1 MNRLIRKHQ
10 TGKKWSIMLEVSS
23 PENTLVIIKNL
34 NKCIVK
40 ELHIKNTPLD
50 STCISTLA
58 EILSENEKLK
68 LLYLHSIPLTDDSNI
83 KEVIDVLFY
92 KNTTLESLRLC
103 SVTGITDED
112 IIHLSDM
119 ISNNSTLTTLQISDC
134 NITDKYVKDIS
145 EGLAKNQTLTILSL
159 SANPT
164 ITSASTDTI
173 VELIKTTKSLTVLY
187 INDHISFKDDDIKT
201 ICTALTKESTIQKLY
216 IAKQHEEY
224 CKTLDIY
231 QSVKDKVHFW

>member
-1 MNRLIRKHQ
+1 MNRLMKKRQ
-10 TGKKWSIMLEVSS
+10 TGKKWWVYLQVSS
-23 PENTLVIIKNL
+23 PENVLVIIKNI
-34 NKCIVK
+34 NKCIVS

-58 EILSENEKLK
+58 EILSENKTLK
-68 LLYLHSIPLTDDSNI
+68 ILYLHSTPLTGDSNI
-83 KEVIDVLFY
+83 KEVIDVLSY

-103 SVTGITDED
+103 SVTGITYED
-112 IIHLSDM
+112 ITHLSDM
-119 ISNNSTLTTLQISDC
+119 ISNNKTLTTLQISDC
-134 NITDKYVKDIS
+134 NITDKYVKYVS
-145 EGLAKNQTLTILSL
+145 EGLAKNQTLTTLSI
-159 SANPT
+159 SANPQ

-187 INDHISFKDDDIKT
+187 LHDHTSFKDDDIKT
-201 ICTALTKESTIQKLY
+201 ICTALTRESTIQKLY
-216 IAKQHEEY
+216 IAKEQEEY